1 MPFDAVLVHAAF
13 EQGQAREK
21 IKNFGVSLGDDGTDR
36 LFVAEGD
43 IAVIVGARD
52 AGHRFGFGK
61 FVLKNGLVPPRE
73 RQIILISNGI
83 NPISIR
89 IAIGHGILLIHIIAN
104 QDDEGNGNDE
114 TDGLDD
120 GVEFVSGKEF
130 DVT

>member
-1 MPFDAVLVHAAF
+1 MV
-13 EQGQAREK
+13 
-21 IKNFGVSLGDDGTDR
+21 
-36 LFVAEGD
+36 
-43 IAVIVGARD
+43 
-52 AGHRFGFGK
+52 
-61 FVLKNGLVPPRE
+61 
-73 RQIILISNGI
+73 SNGV

-89 IAIGHGILLIHIIAN
+89 IAVSHGILLINIDAN

>member
-1 MPFDAVLVHAAF
+1 MPFETVLVHAAF
-13 EQGQAREK
+13 EQGQTGEK
-21 IKNFGVSLGDDGTDR
+21 FKNIEVSLGDDGTDR
-36 LFVAEGD
+36 LLVAECD
-43 IAVIVGARD
+43 VAVIVRARD

-73 RQIILISNGI
+73 RHIILISNGI

-89 IAIGHGILLIHIIAN
+89 IAIGHGILLIDIIAN
-104 QDDEGNGNDE
+104 QDDECNGNDE